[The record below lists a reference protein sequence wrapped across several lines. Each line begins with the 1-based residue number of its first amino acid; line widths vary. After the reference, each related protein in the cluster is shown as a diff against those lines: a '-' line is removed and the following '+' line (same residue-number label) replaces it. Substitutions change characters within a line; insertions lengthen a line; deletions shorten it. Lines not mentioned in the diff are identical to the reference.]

1 MKKVFS
7 TVCVLLL
14 VLILVLTA
22 CTPQQPADGNELAS
36 EKSKFDGEV
45 RIGVIAAR
53 TGTSI
58 LSGTMNVHAAEA
70 AASQINEAGGILGK
84 EIVLVIEDEIDSLQT
99 SVNATA
105 KLLENKELAC
115 ALGSQYSQRVLAAMD
130 TVDGA
135 GIPFFT
141 FGSSQ
146 ALLDAGSEWLWMM
159 RVADSFTGK
168 GMAEFVY
175 NSLECKNPAIMYT
188 SDAFGEGLFDVIV
201 DTLEGKNL
209 KVNKDLC
216 FGVASDETNMTPQL
230 AQIVNSNADC
240 FIAIGSGPVA
250 PYIVNQAADAGIS
263 IPCVGSM
270 SFANQNAFTQC
281 GNNTDGWYSLCEW
294 TTDVAH
300 AESQNYMDYVMEN
313 YGSLETT
320 GQPGAYDAVWV
331 FKAACEKA
339 GTTTDHDAINAA
351 ISNISGL
358 TGACGALAS
367 KGSHCLCTEL
377 VVTQNKDLKATVIDR
392 ITVR

>member
-7 TVCVLLL
+7 AVWVLLL
-14 VLILVLTA
+14 VSILVLA
-22 CTPQQPADGNELAS
+22 SCTPQQPAGGDGPES
-36 EKSKFDGEV
+36 KQSKFDGEV
-45 RIGVIAAR
+45 HIGVIAAR
-53 TGTSI
+53 TGTSV

-115 ALGSQYSQRVLAAMD
+115 VLGSQYSQRVLAAMD
-130 TVDGA
+130 IIDEA

-175 NSLECKNPAIMYT
+175 SSLECRNPAIMYT

-201 DTLEGKNL
+201 ATLEKKDL

-216 FGVASDETNMTPQL
+216 FGIASDETNVTPQL
-230 AQIVNSNADC
+230 AQIVNSDADC

-263 IPCVGSM
+263 IPCIGSM

-281 GNNTDGWYSLCEW
+281 GKNTDGWYSLCEW

-339 GTTTDHDAINAA
+339 GTTTDHAAINEA
-351 ISNISGL
+351 IANTSGL
-358 TGACGALAS
+358 TGACGALAA